1 MNDDI
6 MIPDEVVCNDIISE
20 CEDIP
25 FPTEENVAS
34 IEESTAFEDESPQ
47 EEMLDAELLDFYER
61 VINLIDNAP
70 TLETESEDK

>member
-1 MNDDI
+1 MVRLIDADKLKKNIENAFSWID
-6 MIPDEVVCNDIISE
+6 NSE
-20 CEDIP
+20 
-25 FPTEENVAS
+25 
-34 IEESTAFEDESPQ
+34 